1 MMDLIID
8 IIIIIMIIF
17 YHYYYHY
24 NTNLKFV
31 ASSGS
36 SSVSEPR
43 LGSLASLGGGWAWV
57 LKKLAA
63 ASAWCREP
71 SCCRGCSEAASSTG
85 WTAGARG
92 TG

>member
-1 MMDLIID
+1 MDLIIM
-8 IIIIIMIIF
+8 IIILLL
-17 YHYYYHY
+17 YYNIH
-24 NTNLKFV
+24 LKFV

-85 WTAGARG
+85 WTAGVRG
-92 TG
+92 AG